1 MGPLVLRT
9 LQTNKQL
16 SLLVHIKFNT
26 QTSSSVKYCSYCY
39 CCWYVLEIFADLH
52 TVVGQRPRTSNVHE
66 AKGMFSKP
74 PRLIGCGSDQELRV
88 DY

>member
-26 QTSSSVKYCSYCY
+26 QTSSSVKYCSYCCLLLSLKY
-39 CCWYVLEIFADLH
+39 SLTYIQL
-52 TVVGQRPRTSNVHE
+52 
-66 AKGMFSKP
+66 
-74 PRLIGCGSDQELRV
+74 
-88 DY
+88 